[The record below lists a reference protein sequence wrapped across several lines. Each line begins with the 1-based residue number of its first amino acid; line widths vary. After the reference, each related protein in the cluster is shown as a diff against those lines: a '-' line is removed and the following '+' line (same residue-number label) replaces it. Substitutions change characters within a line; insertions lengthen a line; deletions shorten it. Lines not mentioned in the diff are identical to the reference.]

1 MTIPFAEAMRHSR
14 AAEYDNTLFTA
25 RLQELLERRN
35 ETMREAALASKLD
48 HEAVFRIMKGRRPN
62 MMSAILLA
70 DHFGVNPNEFLK
82 LTGWPTMDL
91 FDVQFDRV
99 KQANELVFSPDVLE
113 VALALSKITDV
124 NIKQKVV
131 DAILTLLHQ
140 YFQA

>member
-1 MTIPFAEAMRHSR
+1 MT
-14 AAEYDNTLFTA
+14 AA
-25 RLQELLERRN
+25 
-35 ETMREAALASKLD
+35 
-48 HEAVFRIMKGRRPN
+48 IM
-62 MMSAILLA
+62 LA

-91 FDVQFDRV
+91 FDVQVNRAS
-99 KQANELVFSPDVLE
+99 KANELVFSPDVLE

-140 YFQA
+140 YFKA